1 VGVISET
8 PSLIPVAD
16 EPDASQEHR
25 HAPSSY
31 ERPIKGLP
39 RWAGILTPGI
49 RSGPPLVTPRVKPR
63 SLSPLGSWLLATVG
77 QPSSD
82 LAACPSLAYDD
93 RAALIQADDV
103 KRILADID
111 AHGGN

>member
-49 RSGPPLVTPRVKPR
+49 RWGAPPVTPRVKPR
-63 SLSPLGSWLLATVG
+63 SLSPLGSWLLATRFMARVIT
-77 QPSSD
+77 
-82 LAACPSLAYDD
+82 PSLALSMPLTRDLGLTSIPD
-93 RAALIQADDV
+93 CKVQCRPGE
-103 KRILADID
+103 R
-111 AHGGN
+111 